1 MASINWAAE
10 GERWLNEI
18 YTYISREIPAAA
30 VKVVEAIYSKVDLLK
45 TFPYLGSRYDPESED
60 DIQILL
66 YGHYR
71 IAYLVKS
78 YQQIDIL
85 GFFHTALKIEQYL

>member
-1 MASINWAAE
+1 MASINWTEE
-10 GERWLNEI
+10 GERWLSEI
-18 YTYISREIPAAA
+18 YTYIIRENPAAA
-30 VKVVEAIYSKVDLLK
+30 VKVVEAIYSKVYLLK

-60 DIQILL
+60 DIRILL

-78 YQQIDIL
+78 DTMLVDSIINQ
-85 GFFHTALKIEQYL
+85 LKSLNR

>member
-18 YTYISREIPAAA
+18 YTYIFREIPAAA

-60 DIQILL
+60 DIRILL

-78 YQQIDIL
+78 DQQIDIL
-85 GFFHTALKIEQYL
+85 GVFHTALKIEQYL